1 MIDLKDCKLR
11 RYNAGVAAT
20 FEKFDCGKE
29 DMNKFF
35 YEDNDYYKYEKQM
48 MTKSYCFTYKN
59 DIICIFTIS
68 NDSIKKNAFQGA
80 KADKARMTER
90 FPEEKEKIQSY
101 PSVLIGR
108 LGTNIKYRRQCKD
121 EIGIGTQV
129 ITFIKE
135 WIASET
141 NKTGCRFLIVDAYN
155 EADVIR
161 FYQEYNKFEF
171 LIKDETVEL
180 NMFRGNIKEITRL
193 ETRKMFFDLITIKN
207 NVHTT

>member
-1 MIDLKDCKLR
+1 MQRSQLPLKSST
-11 RYNAGVAAT
+11 A
-20 FEKFDCGKE
+20 EKK
-29 DMNKFF
+29 
-35 YEDNDYYKYEKQM
+35 
-48 MTKSYCFTYKN
+48 
-59 DIICIFTIS
+59 IL
-68 NDSIKKNAFQGA
+68 KKNAFQGA
-80 KADKARMTER
+80 KDDKARMTER

-108 LGTNIKYRRQCKD
+108 LGANIKYRRQGKD

-161 FYQEYNKFEF
+161 FYQEYNNFEF
-171 LIKDETVEL
+171 LIKDETLEL
-180 NMFRGNIKEITRL
+180 NMFRGNIKAITRL

-207 NVHTT
+207 P